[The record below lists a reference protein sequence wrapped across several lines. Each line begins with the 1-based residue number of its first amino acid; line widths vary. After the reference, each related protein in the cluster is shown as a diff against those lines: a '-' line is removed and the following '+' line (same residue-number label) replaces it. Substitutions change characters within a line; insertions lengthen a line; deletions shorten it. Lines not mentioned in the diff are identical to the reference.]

1 MKFLLVVQL
10 IVTLV
15 MIAVI
20 LLQKSEGGGL
30 GMGGG
35 NSGGGMFTA
44 RGAANFLT
52 RVTSILAAIF
62 MGLCLLMTW
71 MNRNS
76 AHQATNFIFQE
87 QAAK

>member
-10 IVTLV
+10 IVALAMIGIILV
-15 MIAVI
+15 
-20 LLQKSEGGGL
+20 QKSEASGL

-35 NSGGGMFTA
+35 SSGGMFTA

-52 RVTSILAAIF
+52 RLTAILAAIF

-71 MNRNS
+71 INRQGS
-76 AHQATNFIFQE
+76 QQTSNFIYQE
-87 QAAK
+87 QAK